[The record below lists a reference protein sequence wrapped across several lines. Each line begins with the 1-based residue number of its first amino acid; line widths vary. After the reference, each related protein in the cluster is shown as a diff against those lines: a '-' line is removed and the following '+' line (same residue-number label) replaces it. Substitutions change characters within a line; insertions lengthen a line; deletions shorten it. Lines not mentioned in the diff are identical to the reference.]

1 MTRMHISTS
10 QHVRR
15 GLVIGAVVMTGIGL
29 SAQQVR
35 SDGLTAEAQVQQRR
49 FQLQLMEGVLE
60 NAVRQGAVE
69 IAMRAQTTMPIGTL
83 FMGQAKAK
91 GFPLDGYGIVFD
103 IEIPII
109 RESAVI
115 ASRLMTPPMPPPAGT
130 QPVSGRGV
138 AGNATTRSTAV
149 VAEDPMARSPI
160 VPDPF
165 LADPNQFYRN
175 AVRDKIVD
183 AMLDYSRSL
192 NVPVAESLSVVARSE
207 DDPSPNLYDDS
218 RTLILRIKGEDL
230 ALFHEGKITR
240 EEVKKRVVE
249 SQF

>member
-1 MTRMHISTS
+1 MHITTS
-10 QHVRR
+10 QNVRR
-15 GLVIGAVVMTGIGL
+15 GLVIGAVLMTGFGV
-29 SAQQVR
+29 SAQQTR
-35 SDGLTAEAQVQQRR
+35 NESLTAEAQVQQRR
-49 FQLQLMEGVLE
+49 LQFQLMEGVLK
-60 NAVRQGAVE
+60 NAVRQGARE
-69 IAMRAQTTMPIGTL
+69 IAMRAQNTLPVGAL
-83 FMGQAKAK
+83 FMGEAKAK

-130 QPVSGRGV
+130 QPVSGRGA

-165 LADPNQFYRN
+165 MADPNQFYRN
-175 AVRDKIVD
+175 TVRDRIVD

-192 NVPVAESLSVVARSE
+192 NVPATESLSVVARSE
-207 DDPSPNLYDDS
+207 EDGSLYDDS

-230 ALFHEGKITR
+230 ALFHDGKITR
-240 EEVKKRVVE
+240 DEIKKRIVE